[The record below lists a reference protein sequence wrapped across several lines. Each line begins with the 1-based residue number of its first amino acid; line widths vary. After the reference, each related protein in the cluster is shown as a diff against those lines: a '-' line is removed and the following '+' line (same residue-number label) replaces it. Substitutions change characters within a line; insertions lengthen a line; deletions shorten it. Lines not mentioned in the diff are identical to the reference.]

1 MRIAESQIN
10 MSSRYSFAAHK
21 QESESLN
28 VWNNTGQDVLML
40 SEESKQRGVQ
50 AQGLDES
57 SSLSECDEMSLSA
70 EDELK
75 IKLLETFLQKLF
87 HKKVKIRIPEI
98 PTAEVHSAPSL
109 KIFANSSGLQ
119 PGAASS
125 GIGLSY
131 SYAGSYQ
138 ETESMAYSSQGIVR
152 TSDGKEITFDLAI
165 NLSRSFASQETFS
178 LQLGAAKVDPLV
190 INLDVPS
197 AGLSEL
203 KIRFDLDSDGTEEEI
218 HFLSQGSGFLALDH
232 NGDGKINNGSE
243 LFGPNSGNGFAELAE
258 HDADGNNWIDE
269 ADAVFQK
276 LSVWTKDEF
285 GNDRL
290 LAIAEAGIGAIYLG
304 HIDTGFTYKD
314 SSNASLAELAK
325 TGIYLKE
332 SGVAG
337 TVQHI
342 DYFV

>member
-50 AQGLDES
+50 AQDLDES

-125 GIGLSY
+125 GFGLSY

-165 NLSRSFASQETFS
+165 NLSRSFAFQETFS

-258 HDADGNNWIDE
+258 HDADGNSWIDE
-269 ADAVFQK
+269 ADSVFQR
-276 LSVWTKDEF
+276 LTIWTKDES
-285 GNDRL
+285 GRDRL
-290 LAIAEAGIGAIYLG
+290 LTIAEAGVGAIYLG
-304 HIDTGFTYKD
+304 HVNTAFTYKN

-332 SGVAG
+332 SGAAG